1 MSTQPN
7 AIAGAG
13 SEPAEPVVVNP
24 ELEISPT
31 PESEPTE
38 MDPTPETDASLE
50 VEPSIEPEPTS
61 ESTEDA
67 RKLPGYVR
75 ALKDSDPKA
84 YAKAKTEFF
93 DLAARRSVHLTV
105 QAAREEHELIATS
118 GGVEGIAK
126 LREDGQFFKSA
137 AQQFLK
143 GDPAFIKDLFEEDPI
158 AAALHVPIMLDAYK
172 ERDKA
177 GYSSTLAQLWDKEFT
192 AVGLVERGLRPLQAA
207 IQAGNK
213 EEALSILESINNWQ
227 SSISTTARRAE
238 DPRVKTLLAERAKQ
252 HETREQTEKQE
263 FIKTYKTDATN
274 AVVEDGA
281 RVFDSHFK
289 GRKISAE
296 DRTDL
301 LREAFA
307 LANRQVEGDDDF
319 KKQRDDHLSRGD
331 AAAAKRLIQA
341 RFAKFMPDA
350 VKRIARRYGMF
361 AGPAK
366 PGAPGGAPPTGGQP
380 AGGTTPQGFT
390 KLNALPNSDDID
402 RSKST
407 REMLRAGRAILKNGR
422 KVDWAHLRERVA

>member
-7 AIAGAG
+7 AISGAG
-13 SEPAEPVVVNP
+13 SEPAEPIIANP

-31 PESEPTE
+31 PESEP
-38 MDPTPETDASLE
+38 
-50 VEPSIEPEPTS
+50 IEPETTLTEPETGLEPGGEPEPLS

-67 RKLPGYVR
+67 RRLPGYVR

-93 DLAARRSVHLTV
+93 DLNARRSVHPTV

-118 GGVEGIAK
+118 GGAEGISK

-143 GDPAFIKDLFEEDPI
+143 GDPAFVKDLFEEDPI

-177 GYSSTLAQLWDKEFT
+177 GYQTTLAQLWDKEFT
-192 AVGLVERGLRPLQAA
+192 AVGLRERGLNPLKAA
-207 IQAGNK
+207 IQSGNK
-213 EEALSILESINNWQ
+213 EEALSILDSIDNWQ
-227 SSISTTARRAE
+227 SSISDVARRAE

-252 HETREQTEKQE
+252 HETREQSEKTE
-263 FIKTYKTDATN
+263 FLKTYRTEAVN

-281 RVFDSHFK
+281 KVFDSHFK
-289 GRKISAE
+289 GRKVSPE

-307 LANRQVEGDDDF
+307 LANRQVEADEDF
-319 KKQRDDHLSRGD
+319 KKQRDDHLGRGD
-331 AAAAKRLIQA
+331 SAAAMKLTRA
-341 RFAKFMPDA
+341 RFGKVLPEA

-361 AGPAK
+361 SGQPRT
-366 PGAPGGAPPTGGQP
+366 APNSGSQPTGSQP
-380 AGGTTPQGFT
+380 AGGTTAQGFT
-390 KLNALPNSDDID
+390 KINALPAPEDID
-402 RSKST
+402 RAKSS
-407 REMLRAGRAILKNGR
+407 RDMLRTGRAILKNGR
-422 KVDWAHLRERVA
+422 KVDWAHLREKVA